1 MPRFFDIIP
10 PQPKKTKEKLKKN
23 YKVLWSLILI
33 FLVIF
38 IFGLF
43 IKAWLITDQQITKS
57 QPMIA
62 AKNNISNQ
70 KSINTFKVRLL
81 DGSGKPGEID
91 VIKQILT
98 GSGSVIEQAGSYSN
112 ISNKT
117 VVYYKNGRVSDAKI
131 IADSLKNNLQLTE
144 VTSVESDTLGQTY
157 DFLIVLGK
165 TTP

>member
-43 IKAWLITDQQITKS
+43 IKACLVTQKQITKS
-57 QPMIA
+57 QSSIVV
-62 AKNNISNQ
+62 KSNDLNQ
-70 KSINTFKVRLL
+70 DNKNTFKVRLL

-91 VIKQILT
+91 IIKQILT

-117 VVYYKNGRVSDAKI
+117 VVYYKNGRADDAKT
-131 IADSLKNNLQLTE
+131 IADSLKNNLQLNE
-144 VTSVESDTLGQTY
+144 VTNEESDTLGQTY

-165 TTP
+165 SSL